1 MCGIVGGYG
10 CLEHQ
15 QLTSIMNHRGPDDT
29 GHFVDG
35 AVFLGHTRLSI
46 QDLSDAGHQPLKASD
61 ESAIIVYNGEIY
73 NTDELRAGL
82 AADGFIF
89 RGHSDTE
96 IILNLYL
103 KLGVK
108 LLDRLNGIFAFAI
121 WDRRTSELFLA
132 RDGLGVKP
140 LYYTNEN
147 SKFMFASELK
157 ALLVDPALSRSIN
170 TRSVVNHLTYLWSPY
185 PDTMLEGISKL
196 EPGHAII
203 VREGAITRKWRFYDL
218 PYSPALVHITEDEAI
233 EETRRLISQAVQ
245 RQMISDVPLGAFLS
259 GGLDSSAV
267 VAFAKQHFPD
277 QKLQTFSID
286 LQGMS
291 ACSEGLVDDLPY
303 ARRVADHLGVQLNVI
318 TVGSEIINDLER
330 MIYHLDEPQADPAPL
345 NVLRISKFA
354 REQGIKVLL
363 SGAGGDDIFTGYR
376 RHYALMQE
384 RYWSWLPYPV
394 RSMLS
399 TAAQCLPASNHV
411 VRRISKAFQY
421 AGLDNERRLIS
432 YFYWL
437 NPELIHDIL
446 SPSIKSKM
454 ADYDVACPMLRT
466 LDELPDGVHPLN
478 KMLYLEAKHFLAD
491 HNLNYTDKMGMAEG
505 VEVRVPLLDPDLVA
519 FATSLPVDYKQRG
532 RTGKWI
538 FKKAMEGILPI
549 DVIYRPKT
557 GFAAPLRYWLRN
569 ELKELVDDVLSEGSL
584 LKRGLLDPA
593 GVERLRKLDAEGKLD
608 AAYPIFSM
616 VCMELWCRIFIDRPM
631 HKLKFPQN

>member
-10 CLEHQ
+10 CVGNQ
-15 QLTSIMNHRGPDDT
+15 RLTSILNHRGPDDT

-35 AVFLGHTRLSI
+35 TVFLGHTRLSI
-46 QDLSDAGHQPLKASD
+46 QDLSSAGHQPLKASD
-61 ESAIIVYNGEIY
+61 ESVIIVYNGEIY
-73 NTDELRAGL
+73 NTDELRADL

-147 SKFMFASELK
+147 STFMFASELK
-157 ALLVDPALSRSIN
+157 ALLVDPAVSRSIN
-170 TRSVVNHLTYLWSPY
+170 TRSVVSHLTYLWSPC
-185 PDTMLEGISKL
+185 PDTMLEGVNKL
-196 EPGHAII
+196 EPGHAMI
-203 VREGAITRKWRFYDL
+203 VHEGTITRKWRFYDL
-218 PYSPALVHITEDEAI
+218 PYLPALAHITEDDAI
-233 EETRRLISQAVQ
+233 DQTRRLISQAVQ

-259 GGLDSSAV
+259 GGLDSSAI
-267 VAFAKQHFPD
+267 VAFARQHFPD

-286 LQGMS
+286 LQGMG
-291 ACSEGLVDDLPY
+291 AGSEGLVDDLPY
-303 ARRVADHLGVQLNVI
+303 ARRVADHLGVELNVI
-318 TVGSEIINDLER
+318 TVGPEIIKDLER

-345 NVLRISKFA
+345 NVLKISKFA

-384 RYWSWLPYPV
+384 RYWSWLPHPF

-399 TAAQCLPASNHV
+399 TTAQCPPVSNHV
-411 VRRISKAFQY
+411 LRRISKAFQY
-421 AGLDNERRLIS
+421 AGLDNDRRLIS

-437 NPELIHDIL
+437 NPELVHDVLAPGIL
-446 SPSIKSKM
+446 SKM
-454 ADYDVACPMLRT
+454 ADYDVASPMLRT
-466 LDELPDGVHPLN
+466 LAELPDGVHPLN

-519 FATSLPVDYKQRG
+519 FAASLPVDYKQRG

-538 FKKAMEGILPI
+538 FKKAMEGILPK

-569 ELKELVDDVLSEGSL
+569 ELKELVDDVLSEDSL

-593 GVERLRKLDAEGKLD
+593 GVQRLRKLDAEGKVD

-616 VCMELWCRIFIDRPM
+616 VCMELWCRIFIDQPIP
-631 HKLKFPQN
+631 KYQ